1 MVLDEKDRALSPRY
15 LAEAKQKRDENEGTQ
30 GNDEGSRGMKEQN
43 NGENQEA

>member
-1 MVLDEKDRALSPRY
+1 MKSVVKKLNKT
-15 LAEAKQKRDENEGTQ
+15 KQKRDEKEGTQ